1 MFEENANKILS
12 GVGGCGIIRC
22 MGSGGVHRMA
32 SSYRAGRRGLA
43 QEDLKIIGCVTMVID
58 HLGVLFFPW
67 VELRII
73 GRIAFPIFCFL
84 IAQGVAHTRDLRRY
98 LDRLGS
104 CAILSEL
111 PYDLAFYGG
120 ICDDRCNVMVTL
132 FIGAAVL
139 AVLQSDRAEWLKVVT
154 LLVGALVARW
164 LGADYGALG
173 VLMIVLFSFELPGWV
188 NFVLL
193 GSFFFFSG
201 SATVVVFQWVIPI
214 QMFGL
219 LALVPIAFYQEEKR
233 WYAPWIKWG
242 FYLFY
247 PVHLLVLL
255 VVRGTMMA

>member
-1 MFEENANKILS
+1 MQIKYCRAWVDVVSFDIWEARGCSQGGFFLS
-12 GVGGCGIIRC
+12 CWEAWV
-22 MGSGGVHRMA
+22 GSGGSEDHWVFDHGDR
-32 SSYRAGRRGLA
+32 SLGGLVFSVGRTA
-43 QEDLKIIGCVTMVID
+43 D
-58 HLGVLFFPW
+58 HWKDRVPHILLPDRPG
-67 VELRII
+67 
-73 GRIAFPIFCFL
+73 GRTYH
-84 IAQGVAHTRDLRRY
+84 GSEKY

-173 VLMIVLFSFELPGWV
+173 VLMIVLFSFELPVWV
-188 NFVLL
+188 DLVLL
-193 GSFFFFSG
+193 GLVFFFSG